1 MRELGECCLLLS
13 LVATGY
19 AAFLSLLGGS
29 GLNCGRSRLASW
41 AAVVGFAS
49 LCVTLVVLAWALV
62 SGDFSYQ
69 YVANYSSRLL
79 AWRYRLS
86 ALWVGQAGSL
96 LLWAWMMGALA
107 LVLRY
112 LRTVDPVLRRTAFGL
127 VMGNVCFL
135 IAVMVFAADPMAAS
149 LTTLGDGKGLSPLLQ
164 HPNMLI
170 HPPIVFLAYATWSVP
185 CALALAALGHGRLD
199 TTWINMARPWAM
211 AGWALL
217 GVGLLLGAQWAYQ
230 ELGWGGYWGWDPVE
244 NGSLLPWLT
253 GTALIHSMLAWRN
266 RECLKKTATSLA
278 IVTFGLCNFATFLT
292 RSGIFSSVHAFS
304 ESPIGWMFLALMGL
318 LLAAGVVLVVRRRTV
333 LAARSA
339 LCHILARETLIL
351 ISVYLLVLFTLVVMV
366 GTLVAPLSKMFVGR
380 FIQVGPAFYNNVL
393 PPIGLGLLAATAAVP
408 LLQWGTPPAPARRR
422 LLILCLSISGIV
434 VAAVMVAGMH
444 RSLLLAVVGLAAL
457 TVATLLAAWLHEARN
472 RQSLP
477 LWQGLVGALRNGRRK
492 YAAYCVHL
500 GILCVAIG
508 VTGSSLGT
516 QRKEVTLDEG
526 EKLSWA
532 GRQIHYVR
540 LEQHELPDKL
550 VAEAVLKVAQ
560 DGSTPVELRPARHLH
575 LLQNDWTT
583 EVAIASTWRGDF
595 YTVLQAGLGDGR
607 VVMTLVDNPMICW
620 IWYGGVVT
628 TTAAIVAMWPVSR
641 RRAEIT
647 DVAHD
652 PADMNLSAIPTGQT
666 NTRASAA

>member
-1 MRELGECCLLLS
+1 MRVLGEACLLMC

-19 AAFLSLLGGS
+19 AAVLSLMGGS
-29 GLNCGRSRLASW
+29 RLNRGHSRLAAW
-41 AAVVGFAS
+41 AALVGFAALS
-49 LCVTLVVLAWALV
+49 VTLVALAWALA

-79 AWRYRLS
+79 KWHYRLS

-96 LLWAWMMGALA
+96 LLWAWMTAALA
-107 LVLRY
+107 LVLRF
-112 LRTVDPVLRRTAFGL
+112 LRTLDPVLRRTAFGL

-135 IAVMVFAADPMAAS
+135 VAVMVFAADPMAAS
-149 LTTLGDGKGLSPLLQ
+149 LTTPREGTGLSPLLQ
-164 HPNMLI
+164 HPNMLV

-185 CALALAALGHGRLD
+185 CALALAALGRGRLN
-199 TTWINMARPWAM
+199 TTWIHLARPWAM
-211 AGWALL
+211 AGWVLL

-253 GTALIHSMLAWRN
+253 GTALIHCMLAWRQ
-266 RECLKKTATSLA
+266 RERLKKTAVSLA

-318 LLAAGVVLVVRRRTV
+318 LLAGGAVLVVRRRGA
-333 LAARSA
+333 LAAQSA
-339 LCHILARETLIL
+339 LSHILARETLIL
-351 ISVYLLVLFTLVVMV
+351 ISTFLLVLFTLVVMT
-366 GTLVAPLSKMFVGR
+366 GTLVAPLSKIFVGR
-380 FIQVGPAFYNNVL
+380 FVQVGPAFYNNVL

-408 LLQWGTPPAPARRR
+408 LLQWGAPPTPARRR
-422 LLILCLSISGIV
+422 LLVLCLAVSGVIV
-434 VAAVMVAGMH
+434 TVALLAGM
-444 RSLLLAVVGLAAL
+444 REPIMLAVVGLAAL
-457 TVATLLAAWLHEARN
+457 TVVTLLAAWLYEARH

-477 LWQGLVGALRNGRRK
+477 LWQGLLGALRNGRRK

-500 GILCVAIG
+500 GIICVAIG

-526 EKLSWA
+526 DMLNWA
-532 GRQIHYVR
+532 GRQIHYLR
-540 LEQHELPDKL
+540 LEQHQLSDKL
-550 VAEAVLKVAQ
+550 VAEAVLQVAR
-560 DGSTPVELRPARHLH
+560 DGSAPVELRPARHLH

-583 EVAIASTWRGDF
+583 EVAIESSWRGDF
-595 YTVLQAGLGDGR
+595 YTVLNAGLGGGR

-620 IWYGGVVT
+620 IWGGGVVA
-628 TTAAIVAMWPVSR
+628 TTAAMVAMWPVSR
-641 RRAEIT
+641 RRTEIV
-647 DVAHD
+647 DLDSSPVAKSFSVEQSIS
-652 PADMNLSAIPTGQT
+652 P
-666 NTRASAA
+666 ASAA

>member
-1 MRELGECCLLLS
+1 MRVLGECCLLFS

-19 AAFLSLLGGS
+19 AALLSLLSGS
-29 GLNCGRSRLASW
+29 GLHRGQSRIAAW
-41 AAVVGFAS
+41 AALVGFAALS
-49 LCVTLVVLAWALV
+49 VTLAVLAWALA

-79 AWRYRLS
+79 AWPYRLS

-107 LVLRY
+107 LALRF
-112 LRTVDPVLRRTAFGL
+112 LRKVDPVLRSTAYGL

-135 IAVMVFAADPMAAS
+135 VAVMVFAADPMAAS
-149 LTTLGDGKGLSPLLQ
+149 LTTPHEGMGLSPLLQ

-199 TTWINMARPWAM
+199 ATWIHMARPWAM
-211 AGWALL
+211 AAWALL

-253 GTALIHSMLAWRN
+253 GTALIHSMLAWRH
-266 RECLKKTATSLA
+266 RECMKKAAVSLA

-318 LLAAGVVLVVRRRTV
+318 LLAAGAVLVVRRRAA
-333 LAARSA
+333 LAARNA
-339 LCHILARETLIL
+339 RYHILARETLIL
-351 ISVYLLVLFTLVVMV
+351 ISAFLLVLFTLVVMI
-366 GTLVAPLSKMFVGR
+366 GTLVAPLSKMFAGR
-380 FIQVGPAFYNNVL
+380 TVQVGPAFYNNVL

-408 LLQWGTPPAPARRR
+408 LLQWGAPPTPARRR
-422 LLILCLSISGIV
+422 LLAVCLAIS
-434 VAAVMVAGMH
+434 AAVVTVALVGGMRH
-444 RSLLLAVVGLAAL
+444 PIALAVVGMAAM
-457 TVATLLAAWLHEARN
+457 TVATLLAAWLQDAWQ
-472 RQSLP
+472 RQSRLR
-477 LWQGLVGALRNGRRK
+477 WDGLLGALGSGRRK

-500 GILCVAIG
+500 GIICVAIG

-516 QRKEVTLDEG
+516 QRKEVTMNEG
-526 EKLSWA
+526 DTLNWA
-532 GRQIHYVR
+532 GRQVHYVR
-540 LEQHELPDKL
+540 LEQRQLPDKL
-550 VAEAVLKVAQ
+550 VAEAVLQIAR
-560 DGSTPVELRPARHLH
+560 DGSTPAELRPARHLH

-583 EVAIASTWRGDF
+583 EVAIESTWRGDF
-595 YTVLQAGLGDGR
+595 YTVLNAGLGDGR
-607 VVMTLVDNPMICW
+607 VVITLVDNPMICW
-620 IWYGGVVT
+620 IWGGGIVA
-628 TTAAIVAMWPVSR
+628 TTAALVAMWPVSR
-641 RRAEIT
+641 RRVEIADLARSSVDAIFSAEQ
-647 DVAHD
+647 D
-652 PADMNLSAIPTGQT
+652 NS
-666 NTRASAA
+666 RASAA